1 MDNKVCT
8 KCGINK
14 NIIEYNI
21 HKQTNTGYAT
31 WCKTCTNQY
40 LKLYR
45 EKNKERLKIKAETYR
60 KNNPE
65 KMKTYYQRNYEKHR
79 ETIIKRKVTSN
90 NKRRKVRKQNDP
102 AYKMQCNLRRRML
115 LAVNGKRKMSSTFDL
130 IGCTPEFLKD
140 YLESKFSTGMN
151 WDNYGYEGWHI
162 DHILPCSSFDLT
174 DPEQQKK
181 CFHYTNL
188 QPLWAKDNMSKG
200 DNISFK

>member
-1 MDNKVCT
+1 MDAKICT
-8 KCGINK
+8 SCKKEKSIN
-14 NIIEYNI
+14 EY
-21 HKQTNTGYAT
+21 HKKRQTNTGYSYV
-31 WCKTCTNQY
+31 CKECM
-40 LKLYR
+40 R
-45 EKNKERLKIKAETYR
+45 IKNKK
-60 KNNPE
+60 
-65 KMKTYYQRNYEKHR
+65 YYKKYYEKHKDK
-79 ETIIKRKVTSN
+79 IIKCKIISN

-140 YLESKFSTGMN
+140 YLKSKFSTGMS

-200 DNISFK
+200 DNI